1 MDEKVIRKN
10 APVQMPHNGW
20 VPHGIRF
27 RVPWRIHEK
36 AWQEYAKHYS
46 GQSAERLADRGGFGL
61 EELVYFLAG
70 ENPYTLEDDKMATDF
85 FNRYEEDKLGGRNDK
100 RRAG

>member
-1 MDEKVIRKN
+1 MSERRN
-10 APVQMPHNGW
+10 APVQMPHHGR

-36 AWQEYAKHYS
+36 AWKEYAKHFS

-61 EELVYFLAG
+61 EALIYFLAG
-70 ENPYTLEDDKMATDF
+70 EEPCSRLTDDRMATDF
-85 FNRYEEDKLGGRNDK
+85 FNRYEEEKEGAK
-100 RRAG
+100 